1 MKANSSALYPTFVTP
16 WLDSSQTSHQGP
28 IEDIF
33 DIPQHYH
40 QFNAPALSTKMV
52 SFSEETLFYI
62 FYASP
67 EDMSQLEA
75 ADEL

>member
-1 MKANSSALYPTFVTP
+1 M
-16 WLDSSQTSHQGP
+16 
-28 IEDIF
+28 I
-33 DIPQHYH
+33 
-40 QFNAPALSTKMV
+40 

-75 ADEL
+75 ADELYVQSVTLSVQ

>member
-1 MKANSSALYPTFVTP
+1 M
-16 WLDSSQTSHQGP
+16 Q
-28 IEDIF
+28 F
-33 DIPQHYH
+33 D
-40 QFNAPALSTKMV
+40 APALVSKLI

-67 EDMSQLEA
+67 EDMSQIEA

>member
-1 MKANSSALYPTFVTP
+1 MLTISLLYPTFVTP

-33 DIPQHYH
+33 DIPAHYTS
-40 QFNAPALSTKMV
+40 FNAPAISPKLH
-52 SFSEETLFYI
+52 SFEDNTLFYI
-62 FYASP
+62 FYSAP
-67 EDMSQLEA
+67 EDLSQLEA